1 MKGKKP
7 EVDGEWGAIFPF
19 HNLASEVTLGHICC
33 ILLVKAGM
41 KCYSFKGRENDPTF
55 QWKNANVPY
64 KMNMC
69 DGIYIGEPS
78 LENIIYHR
86 NAVKASID

>member
-1 MKGKKP
+1 MIP
-7 EVDGEWGAIFPF
+7 PF
-19 HNLASEVTLGHICC
+19 S
-33 ILLVKAGM
+33 
-41 KCYSFKGRENDPTF
+41 GRMPMSS
-55 QWKNANVPY
+55 Y

-78 LENIIYHR
+78 LENKIYHS